1 MIQGQAKKM
10 LSGLAGTAHWS
21 ADEKSLVY
29 LVDVPLLELWT
40 ADIESLGSGKT
51 FAEHDREM
59 AAYYTRMIR
68 AYPKQAQYYLSRA
81 SCYIR
86 LNELKKAIADVE
98 RAERISDQPE
108 KTASWLAQLKTA
120 YKAGGSVQHDLL
132 AGNMSY
138 DSTTDTYSIVGSGFD
153 IWDIFDEFYFAYARL
168 EGDGSITAKIESVE
182 HVHDWTK
189 AGLMIRNTLD
199 PASENGMVLITPT
212 RRVFF
217 QWRDREMGRTRGTI
231 TDRNSIM
238 LPHWVRLTRKSNQFT
253 AQHSSDG
260 VQWDAVVDPQDP
272 NRPTSIEIS
281 MNGTVHIGLAVSSH
295 NTWRTAEARISNVT
309 VAGSVTP
316 SGLFTLSQ
324 DISFQTLPDSN
335 N

>member
-1 MIQGQAKKM
+1 
-10 LSGLAGTAHWS
+10 
-21 ADEKSLVY
+21 
-29 LVDVPLLELWT
+29 
-40 ADIESLGSGKT
+40 
-51 FAEHDREM
+51 
-59 AAYYTRMIR
+59 
-68 AYPKQAQYYLSRA
+68 
-81 SCYIR
+81 
-86 LNELKKAIADVE
+86 
-98 RAERISDQPE
+98 
-108 KTASWLAQLKTA
+108 
-120 YKAGGSVQHDLL
+120 
-132 AGNMSY
+132 
-138 DSTTDTYSIVGSGFD
+138 
-153 IWDIFDEFYFAYARL
+153 
-168 EGDGSITAKIESVE
+168 
-182 HVHDWTK
+182 
-189 AGLMIRNTLD
+189 
-199 PASENGMVLITPT
+199 
-212 RRVFF
+212 
-217 QWRDREMGRTRGTI
+217 
-231 TDRNSIM
+231 M